1 MNKLFTILAFSVG
14 MAVALPAQANNTA
27 VTARAV
33 TEHIKTVRELCKTRG
48 VMAAQMLMA
57 THVGYTLPQAR
68 DMYMDIVAKDKE
80 SPLVLRE
87 VMANQVRE
95 AYFALDRNYE
105 VYRQE
110 DVTTRVGTSIEQ
122 RCLRENGIQ

>member
-1 MNKLFTILAFSVG
+1 MKKLFTILTFSVG
-14 MAVALPAQANNTA
+14 MAVVMPTHANNTA
-27 VTARAV
+27 AAAADRV
-33 TEHIKTVRELCKTRG
+33 KTVRELCKTRG

-80 SPLVLRE
+80 APLVVRE

-95 AYFALDRNYE
+95 AYFALDRNFE

-122 RCLRENGIQ
+122 RCLFQNGLK

>member
-1 MNKLFTILAFSVG
+1 MKKLFTILTFSVG
-14 MAVALPAQANNTA
+14 MAVALPTHANNTA
-27 VTARAV
+27 VTVAAADDHV
-33 TEHIKTVRELCKTRG
+33 KTVRELCKTRG

-80 SPLVLRE
+80 APLVVRE

-95 AYFALDRNYE
+95 AYFALDRNFE

-122 RCLRENGIQ
+122 RCLFQNGLK